1 MSIIEYKLG
10 YEALKY
16 IKECLTYGNTFS
28 NLLLKN
34 IQFDKGNIR
43 TFLPDYTRV
52 EETTQ
57 FEYGGKFKSSNTY
70 KQHMCL
76 DLFTVSKIKAYL
88 LSNNSI
94 CFIEN
99 YLASDGD
106 PWLTTIDIK
115 TLTYNKEIYHVYF
128 RNDVIENRIIN
139 SFVRIKSI
147 PIFVGALIP
156 TSDQLINYIYN
167 KKNIEYDILLNLAK
181 ETRELFIV
189 AYDGEG
195 YIYWS
200 KD

>member
-1 MSIIEYKLG
+1 M
-10 YEALKY
+10 
-16 IKECLTYGNTFS
+16 
-28 NLLLKN
+28 
-34 IQFDKGNIR
+34 
-43 TFLPDYTRV
+43 
-52 EETTQ
+52 
-57 FEYGGKFKSSNTY
+57 
-70 KQHMCL
+70 
-76 DLFTVSKIKAYL
+76 
-88 LSNNSI
+88 
-94 CFIEN
+94 
-99 YLASDGD
+99 
-106 PWLTTIDIK
+106 
-115 TLTYNKEIYHVYF
+115 TYNKEIYHVYF

-156 TSDQLINYIYN
+156 TSDQLINYIHN